1 MSDKPFFSILLV
13 LALSLFAACSQDDAL
28 PDLSGGETD
37 VRLHISMSPFDGELP
52 LRTSVAGDQWEAGD
66 KFRMKIICPYTSD
79 HQLGESWSSAFHE
92 LTITDA
98 SPFVASLGVQSQA
111 TTYIYTAQ
119 NTTGT
124 RIFVFDNYRYSRPS
138 NFFCADQS
146 TAENFKKSDVLWAQG
161 VRQTGAQEVH
171 LNFRHKVAK
180 LRVTVDASQLSAPLT
195 SAAVLTLEGMPD
207 IDGAEIVVG
216 DYYAPMGYE
225 SQKFSY
231 REKAS
236 CGYALNG
243 KVLGVE
249 VIAEG
254 DAAVYGQGKGRS
266 SIATLSGGPTDL
278 GETQYA
284 RIWGPIPNTAT
295 YTCHRPSPEANE
307 FLLYVPPC
315 VLPVAPV
322 FWLRDGERRYRIAFA
337 QQEFAEGCAYSVM
350 LKPAEPAPAEP
361 NP

>member
-1 MSDKPFFSILLV
+1 
-13 LALSLFAACSQDDAL
+13 
-28 PDLSGGETD
+28 
-37 VRLHISMSPFDGELP
+37 
-52 LRTSVAGDQWEAGD
+52 
-66 KFRMKIICPYTSD
+66 
-79 HQLGESWSSAFHE
+79 
-92 LTITDA
+92 
-98 SPFVASLGVQSQA
+98 
-111 TTYIYTAQ
+111 
-119 NTTGT
+119 
-124 RIFVFDNYRYSRPS
+124 
-138 NFFCADQS
+138 
-146 TAENFKKSDVLWAQG
+146 
-161 VRQTGAQEVH
+161 
-171 LNFRHKVAK
+171 
-180 LRVTVDASQLSAPLT
+180 
-195 SAAVLTLEGMPD
+195 
-207 IDGAEIVVG
+207 
-216 DYYAPMGYE
+216 MGYE

-315 VLPVAPV
+315 VLPAAPV

-337 QQEFAEGCAYSVM
+337 QQEFAEGCAYSVT

>member
-79 HQLGESWSSAFHE
+79 HQLGESSAFHE

-249 VIAEG
+249 VIDES
-254 DAAVYGQGKGRS
+254 KGRS

-278 GETQYA
+278 GEKQYA
-284 RIWGPIPNTAT
+284 EIWGTIPNTAT
-295 YTCHRPSPEANE
+295 YTCYRPSPTDKR

-315 VLPVAPV
+315 SLPDAPV
-322 FWLRDGERRYRIAFA
+322 FWLRDGERRYRIACPQREYA
-337 QQEFAEGCAYSVM
+337 AGYAYSVT
-350 LKPAEPAPAEP
+350 LKPVEPAPVTP
-361 NP
+361 TP

>member
-1 MSDKPFFSILLV
+1 M
-13 LALSLFAACSQDDAL
+13 
-28 PDLSGGETD
+28 
-37 VRLHISMSPFDGELP
+37 
-52 LRTSVAGDQWEAGD
+52 
-66 KFRMKIICPYTSD
+66 
-79 HQLGESWSSAFHE
+79 
-92 LTITDA
+92 
-98 SPFVASLGVQSQA
+98 QSQA

-171 LNFRHKVAK
+171 LHFRHKVAK

-249 VIAEG
+249 VIDEN
-254 DAAVYGQGKGRS
+254 KGRS

-295 YTCHRPSPEANE
+295 YTCHRSSPEANE

-315 VLPVAPV
+315 VLPAAPM
-322 FWLRDGERRYRIAFA
+322 FWLRDGERRYRIACPQKEYA
-337 QQEFAEGCAYSVM
+337 AGYAYSVT
-350 LKPAEPAPAEP
+350 LKPVEPAPVTP
-361 NP
+361 TP

>member
-180 LRVTVDASQLSAPLT
+180 LHVTVDASQLSAPLT

-236 CGYALNG
+236 CGYTLNG
-243 KVLGVE
+243 QVLGVE
-249 VIAEG
+249 VIDESN
-254 DAAVYGQGKGRS
+254 KGRS

-284 RIWGPIPNTAT
+284 KIWGNIPNTAT
-295 YTCHRPSPEANE
+295 YTCYRPSLTANQ

-315 VLPVAPV
+315 SLPEAPV
-322 FWLRDGERRYRIAFA
+322 FWLRDGERRYRIACPQKEYA
-337 QQEFAEGCAYSVM
+337 AGYAYSVT
-350 LKPAEPAPAEP
+350 LKPVEPAPVTP
-361 NP
+361 TP